1 MAVYVGTRTE
11 DNVESLK
18 YGKLAVRRD
27 LGRGRKAELVNRK
40 QYVFE

>member
-1 MAVYVGTRTE
+1 MAVYVGMRTE